1 MNVDFRQSLE
11 GLSGNQL
18 LQMMKSF
25 LSKGISAVQ
34 KGFEQI
40 ANEVMVFRE
49 EKNLIEEKNKF
60 RPWHYVKTSNRWR
73 NICNGP

>member
-1 MNVDFRQSLE
+1 VNVDFRQSLE

-60 RPWHYVKTSNRWR
+60 RP
-73 NICNGP
+73 